1 MSLVNTW
8 VGYLTLL
15 LFLIAYL
22 LVVFEEKI
30 HLKKSKPVVLIGCIM
45 WLFIGIYEI
54 KHEAEHIAIYS
65 YEHGST
71 VNFEVR
77 HEGGA
82 LEYVEHLVSEIG
94 ALFFFLLVAMTY
106 INTLSSLNVF
116 QALRAWLLSKGLGF
130 KSLFW
135 ATGIITFFLSP
146 VADNLTS
153 ALLMSTVALA
163 VSDGNRKFIVPAFVN
178 IIVAANAGG
187 AWSPFGDIT
196 TLMVWTAGKVETLK
210 FCYLMIPSIVNWFIP
225 ALIMSFFLPKGK
237 PSGPKERMAMKPGAK
252 RCMLFFALSI
262 ATAVSFHQF
271 LDLPPF
277 LGMMTGLGYLMFA
290 QYYMQK
296 WGEKAFL
303 KKMGLMEER
312 RKVSRYEFFKQVEQ
326 VEFDTLLFFFG
337 VLTAVGALSYVG
349 FLALVGG
356 GFYSFMGDTYA
367 NTAVGILS
375 AIVDNIPIM
384 YAVLNMDLT
393 MGLDQWLLV
402 TLTAGVGGSLLSI
415 GSAAGV
421 AVMGIN
427 RENYTFLSHLK
438 WTPVI
443 ALGYVASIF
452 TWWLV
457 TMGMR

>member
-30 HLKKSKPVVLIGCIM
+30 QLKKSKPVVLIGCIM
-45 WLFIGIYEI
+45 WLCIGVYEI
-54 KHEAEHIAIYS
+54 KHEAHHASIYS
-65 YEHGST
+65 LKEGST
-71 VNFEVR
+71 VHYEVR
-77 HEGGA
+77 QEGGA

-303 KKMGLMEER
+303 KKMGLMGER

-356 GFYSFMGDTYA
+356 GVYSFMGDTAA
-367 NTAVGILS
+367 NTAIGVLS

-384 YAVLNMDLT
+384 YAVLNMDLV
-393 MGLDQWLLV
+393 MGLDQWLLI

-427 RENYTFLSHLK
+427 RENYTFISHLK

-443 ALGYVASIF
+443 ALGYAASIF
-452 TWWLV
+452 VWWLV

>member
-1 MSLVNTW
+1 
-8 VGYLTLL
+8 
-15 LFLIAYL
+15 
-22 LVVFEEKI
+22 
-30 HLKKSKPVVLIGCIM
+30 M

-54 KHEAEHIAIYS
+54 KHEAHHASIYS
-65 YEHGST
+65 FKEGST
-71 VNFEVR
+71 VHFEVR
-77 HEGGA
+77 QEGGA
-82 LEYVEHLVSEIG
+82 LEFVEHLISEIG

-116 QALRAWLLSKGLGF
+116 QALRAWLLSKGMGF

-178 IIVAANAGG
+178 IVVAANAGG

-196 TLMVWTAGKVETLK
+196 TLMVWTAGKVDTLK
-210 FCYLMIPSIVNWFIP
+210 FCFLMIPAIVNWFIP
-225 ALIMSFFLPKGK
+225 AFIMSLFLPKGK
-237 PSGPKERMAMKPGAK
+237 PAGSKEMIAMKPGAK
-252 RCMLFFALSI
+252 RCMLFFALTI

-290 QYYMQK
+290 QYYMKK
-296 WGEKAFL
+296 WGEMRFL
-303 KKMGLMEER
+303 RKLGLEKER
-312 RKVSRYEFFKQVEQ
+312 RKESRYEFFKQVEQ

-349 FLALVGG
+349 FLTLVGG
-356 GFYSFMGDTYA
+356 GVYSFMGNTYA
-367 NTAVGILS
+367 NTAIGILS

-384 YAVLNMDLT
+384 YAVLNMNLA

-427 RENYTFLSHLK
+427 RENYTFMSHLK

-443 ALGYVASIF
+443 ALGYAGSIF
-452 TWWLV
+452 TWWFV

>member
-1 MSLVNTW
+1 MDMHNSWIGFSVLI
-8 VGYLTLL
+8 
-15 LFLIAYL
+15 LFIIAYAL
-22 LVVFEEKI
+22 IVFEEKI
-30 HLKKSKPVVLIGCIM
+30 HLKKSKPIVLIGCLM
-45 WLFIGIYEI
+45 WMLIGIYEM
-54 KHEAEHIAIYS
+54 KH
-65 YEHGST
+65 GT
-71 VNFEVR
+71 G

-82 LEYVEHLVSEIG
+82 HGFVEHLIAEIG
-94 ALFFFLLVAMTY
+94 GLFFFLLVAMTY
-106 INTLSSLNVF
+106 INTLTSLNVF
-116 QALRAWLLSKGLGF
+116 QALRAWLLSKGMGF

-135 ATGIITFFLSP
+135 TTGIITFFLSP
-146 VADNLTS
+146 FADNLTS

-163 VSDGNRKFIVPAFVN
+163 VSDGNRKFIVPSFVS

-196 TLMVWTAGKVETLK
+196 TLMVWTSGKVETLK
-210 FCYLMIPSIVNWFIP
+210 FCYLIVPSVVNWFFP
-225 ALIMSFFLPKGK
+225 ALIMSLFLPKGK
-237 PSGPKERMAMKPGAK
+237 PNGTKEVMAMKPGAK
-252 RCMLFFALSI
+252 RCMLLFALTI

-271 LDLPPF
+271 LHLPPF
-277 LGMMTGLGYLMFA
+277 MGMMFGLGFLMFA
-290 QYYMQK
+290 QYYMEK

-303 KKMGLMEER
+303 KKLGLPEER
-312 RKVSRYEFFKQVEQ
+312 RKVSRYDFFKQVEQ

-349 FLALVGG
+349 FLTFVGG
-356 GFYSFMGDTYA
+356 EFYGFMGDTYA

-427 RENYTFLSHLK
+427 RENYTFMSHLR

-443 ALGYVASIF
+443 AIGYAGSIF

-457 TMGMR
+457 TMSMR

>member
-1 MSLVNTW
+1 MNMINTW
-8 VGYLTLL
+8 VGYSTLL

-30 HLKKSKPVVLIGCIM
+30 HLKKSKPVVLIGCLM
-45 WLFIGIYEI
+45 WLLIGVYEI
-54 KHEAEHIAIYS
+54 KHEAKHASIYS
-65 YEHGST
+65 FKEGST
-71 VNFEVR
+71 VDFEVR

-82 LEYVEHLVSEIG
+82 LDFVEHLISEIG

-196 TLMVWTAGKVETLK
+196 TLMVWTSGKVETLK

-237 PSGPKERMAMKPGAK
+237 PSGAKEMIAMKPGAK
-252 RCMLFFALSI
+252 RCMVFFALTI

-290 QYYMQK
+290 QYYMKK
-296 WGEKAFL
+296 WGEMRFL
-303 KKMGLMEER
+303 KKLGLEKER
-312 RKVSRYEFFKQVEQ
+312 RKESRYEFFKQVEQ

-356 GFYSFMGDTYA
+356 GVYSFMGDTYA
-367 NTAVGILS
+367 NTAIGVIS

-427 RENYTFLSHLK
+427 RENYTFMSHLK
-438 WTPVI
+438 WAPVI

-457 TMGMR
+457 TAGMR

>member
-1 MSLVNTW
+1 MSSVNTW

-82 LEYVEHLVSEIG
+82 LEFVEHLVSEIG

-196 TLMVWTAGKVETLK
+196 TLMVWTAGMVPTLK
-210 FCYLMIPSIVNWFIP
+210 FCYLMIPSVINWLIP

-237 PSGPKERMAMKPGAK
+237 PAGTNEKMAMKPGAK
-252 RCMLFFALSI
+252 RCMLFFALTI

-290 QYYMQK
+290 QYYMK
-296 WGEKAFL
+296 RWGEKAFL
-303 KKMGLMEER
+303 KKMGLPEER
-312 RKVSRYEFFKQVEQ
+312 RKTSRYEFFKQVEQ

-356 GFYSFMGDTYA
+356 GVYSFMGDTSA
-367 NTAVGILS
+367 NTAIGVLS

-384 YAVLNMDLT
+384 YAVLNMDLA
-393 MGLDQWLLV
+393 MGLDQWLLI

-427 RENYTFLSHLK
+427 RENYTFMSHLK

-443 ALGYVASIF
+443 ALGYAASIF
-452 TWWLV
+452 TWWIV